1 MPARARKADPD
12 LLAKYRRMVPGWKLV
27 GRAIERRYTHAKP
40 EGAMRLAVEIGKVA
54 LRQKHRPEV
63 SVDRRGVSIRLT
75 TPGIGLS
82 INDYIMAA
90 RIDWLAGFR

>member
-1 MPARARKADPD
+1 
-12 LLAKYRRMVPGWKLV
+12 MVPGWKVV

-40 EGAMRLAVEIGKVA
+40 EGAMGLAMAIGKVA
-54 LRQKHRPEV
+54 LHQKHLPEL

-75 TPGIGLS
+75 TPSIGLS

-90 RIDWLAGFR
+90 RIDWLAGIR